1 MLQESWFKFYG
12 RPETVMT
19 DPEGCCRGRLFREWL
34 ASKNVKWNPQP
45 AEAAWRIGILDK
57 VLDVLMNAATRV
69 ARRAPEDTSCE
80 ALFDDCTEAHNEL
93 HRRRGYSP
101 FQLLIGRSP
110 PGLPLDGDKQL
121 GEVSAS
127 LTRLHIQRECYR
139 AYLDEEMSLQQK
151 RREMHKS
158 RPFRV
163 WSSGEWCWF
172 WRSRPHLHRR
182 TKASRQFKEG
192 AFLGPARVL
201 LQERERKGDDLKYK
215 AVVWVVDGD
224 RLVRCSS
231 THLRPVSTAEQTL
244 CSLRDGEAR
253 TFQQV
258 VQELPKRNFVD
269 LVGQPSPD
277 DEDFEE
283 PMNVASSDD
292 ELHEDFLSGEEFV
305 SAPDDSEVPKDP
317 QMTFQTRSASSHAE
331 TPAAM
336 SPEPTESQFIPK
348 VEQSSSTARPSVT
361 QPPTVPQSS
370 TSQPSTI
377 RPTASS
383 SHMELSPEPS
393 NEASFGT
400 DSSAGVDTN
409 ESW

>member
-1 MLQESWFKFYG
+1 MIDHEICF
-12 RPETVMT
+12 RE
-19 DPEGCCRGRLFREWL
+19 RLFREWL
-34 ASKNVKWNPQP
+34 SSKNVKWDPQP
-45 AEAAWRIGILDK
+45 AEAAWRSGILDK
-57 VLDVLMNAATRV
+57 VLDVLKNAATRA
-69 ARRAPEDTSCE
+69 ARRAPEDISCE
-80 ALFDDCTEAHNEL
+80 FLFDDCTEDRNEL
-93 HRRRGYSP
+93 NRRRGYSP

-110 PGLPLDGDKQL
+110 PGLPLDGDKQV

-127 LTRLHIQRECYR
+127 LTSDGRHRLHIQRECYR

-151 RREMHKS
+151 RGEMHKS

-163 WSSGEWCWF
+163 WSSGEWCWI
-172 WRSRPHLHRR
+172 WRSRAHLHRR

-224 RLVRCSS
+224 QLVRCSS
-231 THLRPVSTAEQTL
+231 TQLRLVSTAEQTL

-269 LVGQPSPD
+269 LLGQPSPV
-277 DEDFEE
+277 EEHFEE

-292 ELHEDFLSGEEFV
+292 ELHEDFLSGEEFA
-305 SAPDDSEVPKDP
+305 SAPDDSEVSKDP
-317 QMTFQTRSASSHAE
+317 QMTYQTRSASSHAE

-336 SPEPTESQFIPK
+336 SPEPGEAPFIPK
-348 VEQSSSTARPSVT
+348 VEQSSSTARPSVI
-361 QPPTVPQSS
+361 QPPTVRQSS

-377 RPTASS
+377 PPTASP
-383 SHMELSPEPS
+383 SHMELSPEPVS
-393 NEASFGT
+393 QSRAISVLWNRFLSRSRNA
-400 DSSAGVDTN
+400 
-409 ESW
+409 

>member
-1 MLQESWFKFYG
+1 M
-12 RPETVMT
+12 
-19 DPEGCCRGRLFREWL
+19 
-34 ASKNVKWNPQP
+34 
-45 AEAAWRIGILDK
+45 
-57 VLDVLMNAATRV
+57 
-69 ARRAPEDTSCE
+69 
-80 ALFDDCTEAHNEL
+80 
-93 HRRRGYSP
+93 
-101 FQLLIGRSP
+101 
-110 PGLPLDGDKQL
+110 
-121 GEVSAS
+121 
-127 LTRLHIQRECYR
+127 
-139 AYLDEEMSLQQK
+139 
-151 RREMHKS
+151 
-158 RPFRV
+158 

-172 WRSRPHLHRR
+172 WRSRAHLHRR

-224 RLVRCSS
+224 KLVRCSP

-253 TFQQV
+253 TFQQA

-269 LVGQPSPD
+269 LVGQPSPVE
-277 DEDFEE
+277 EDFEE

-292 ELHEDFLSGEEFV
+292 ELYEDFLSGEEFA

-317 QMTFQTRSASSHAE
+317 QMTYQTRSASSHAE

-336 SPEPTESQFIPK
+336 SPEPTEAPSIPK
-348 VEQSSSTARPSVT
+348 VEQSSSTARLSVT

-377 RPTASS
+377 PPTASP
-383 SHMELSPEPS
+383 SHMELSPEPMS
-393 NEASFGT
+393 QSRAMKRPLEQTPQPESKRMSLGEDAFGILAAEDLRWLPKQRSREVRYPQT
-400 DSSAGVDTN
+400 CWNPNATEKREPVLTSCAQDEVVCLVTS
-409 ESW
+409 